1 MGLKKIAMTSLDLYA
16 YSTNP
21 SPDQTEAI
29 CKKFFW
35 MICER
40 LESPGGSLN
49 AEIVHIWKDHPYDLL
64 ATAEALAEQILGHY
78 PSLQAVSQSLATLC
92 RNQEKLPPYV
102 ELVFLWA
109 CLRDHPSLDTL
120 LSQTHDLYQDGK
132 DSAAIRQRAAI
143 TQNGM
148 LTSVSRPTLWDD
160 NGGLKYNPVA
170 FEAIHRKSLE
180 AEIRQIFDAGIGKI
194 EHLVSDF
201 HRLDTASQKLL
212 GLEIGKNVYGS
223 LLPDDSPVRIVLRPY
238 LDDALDARVRVL
250 NALESCMEATP
261 ENDAGAPAITNHA
274 FAMLERLTK
283 DQKALVFSHLSHRIS
298 QWMDTSAGGYSA
310 FEHPDAG
317 IPLLA
322 TLLKGLNR
330 FGFDALTEIA
340 KHMPYD
346 LDKKE
351 IGEYVEV
358 MVIAWIKPSRANLSC
373 ANALAEAA
381 LIAADEQELL
391 GFGLKKATLLKLVDL
406 RGDAPLIRA
415 ELVKSSEG
423 RELVFGAD
431 LGL

>member
-1 MGLKKIAMTSLDLYA
+1 MPTLDLYMH
-16 YSTNP
+16 SNNP
-21 SPDQTEAI
+21 SPEQIEAI

-35 MICER
+35 MICDR
-40 LESPGGSLN
+40 LESPGGSSN
-49 AEIVHIWKDHPYDLL
+49 AEIVSIQKEHPHDLL

-78 PSLQAVSQSLATLC
+78 PNLQAVSQSLAMLC

-102 ELVFLWA
+102 ELIFLWA
-109 CLRDHPSLDTL
+109 CLRDHPSLDTM

-132 DSAAIRQRAAI
+132 DSTAIKQRAAI

-160 NGGLKYNPVA
+160 NGKLKYNPVA

-194 EHLVSDF
+194 ERLVSDF
-201 HRLDTASQKLL
+201 HQLDTASQKLL
-212 GLEIGKNVYGS
+212 GLEIGKNVYDS
-223 LLPDDSPVRIVLRPY
+223 LLPDDSPVRIVLRPH
-238 LDDALDARVRVL
+238 LDDALDARARVL

-261 ENDAGAPAITNHA
+261 QCDAGAPAIINHA

-283 DQKALVFSHLSHRIS
+283 DQKALAFSHLSLRIS
-298 QWMDTSAGGYSA
+298 QWMDTSPGGYSA

-330 FGFDALTEIA
+330 YGFDPLTEIA
-340 KHMPYD
+340 QHMPYD
-346 LDKKE
+346 LDKKA
-351 IGEYVEV
+351 IGAYVEV
-358 MVIAWIKPSRANLSC
+358 MVDWWMKTNRTNLSC
-373 ANALAEAA
+373 ANALTEAA
-381 LIAADEQELL
+381 LIATDEQELL
-391 GFGLKKATLLKLVDL
+391 GFGLKKITLLKLAEL

-415 ELVKSSEG
+415 ELVKSNEG